1 MKNFINYLG
10 QGCSIFNQGL
20 AKKLGMLAVGT
31 AFCLSPLGLTTASAA
46 TASTTSQLDYIQTLV
61 QLLGEKDLFSSTS
74 TSADYIQW
82 ATSKGMK
89 PGSGWSANGT
99 LTRDDLA
106 QTLAQLYSIKP
117 EKGGDY
123 AAALEKNG
131 IALPTGDV
139 VTRTALV
146 GVVDDFGFQSKLA
159 KTAKIKKSK
168 HTKKSPTK
176 PKSPKKPTKK
186 PTPKKATPPKPVRP
200 R

>member
-1 MKNFINYLG
+1 MKNFNNYLG
-10 QGCSIFNQGL
+10 QGCSRLNQGL
-20 AKKLGMLAVGT
+20 AKTLGGLALGA
-31 AFCLSPLGLTTASAA
+31 AFCLSPLGLTSASAA
-46 TASTTSQLDYIQTLV
+46 SASTTSHLDYIQTLV
-61 QLLGEKDLFSSTS
+61 QLMGEKDLFSSTS
-74 TSADYIQW
+74 TSADYVQW

-89 PGSGWSANGT
+89 PANGWSANGK
-99 LTRDDLA
+99 LTRDELA
-106 QTLAQLYSIKP
+106 QTLAQLYNIKP
-117 EKGGDY
+117 DKGADY
-123 AAALEKNG
+123 SAALEKNG

-186 PTPKKATPPKPVRP
+186 PTPKKATPPKPVKP